1 MQVFFYTGLRK
12 MVEGVGSVMKQYEL
26 FQIRMTGSVMSED
39 YVNVPV
45 KAEFTLGGKTTEVK
59 GFYIGE
65 NTFAV
70 RFLPM
75 ETGLCTYRI
84 EFPGQDGQVENITGR
99 EEVLPAEPGVHGP
112 VQAKGVSFFYADGS
126 RYLPFGTTV
135 YALPAQP
142 AERIEETLE
151 TLEKAPFNKLRLCVF
166 PKYFDFNREEPELF
180 PFERG
185 EGERKWNVRR
195 PCPAFWD
202 RLDGIL
208 SRLNDTGIE
217 ADLILFHPY
226 DCWGFAELSVEEA
239 KTYLEYA
246 VRRLSAYPNLWWSL
260 ANEYDQMEYT
270 EDEWKEFA
278 AFIRERDVYGH
289 LLSNHNFVRLWDFS
303 DVSTTHCCMQSAEAV
318 KIPGLL
324 KKYKKP
330 VVYDEVGYEG
340 NIPYNWG
347 NLSAFEE
354 VNRFWKIF
362 CYGGYATHGET
373 YMEKMDESQVLWWGK
388 GGTLKGESPV
398 RIAFLKELAYSMP
411 GTLTLYEPENRAIPD
426 TQEELRRLAE
436 TDTEGASDNPIIR
449 CMCRMTPEEFEHM
462 KEYMTQPVLHYEDEV
477 FLTYFGDA
485 CTICGML
492 DLPEDGKYRIDVI
505 DVWEMTRKTVMEEA
519 GGAVQVPLPGKP
531 GMAVLAVKTE

>member
-1 MQVFFYTGLRK
+1 MDLLHNFK
-12 MVEGVGSVMKQYEL
+12 
-26 FQIRMTGSVMSED
+26 I
-39 YVNVPV
+39 
-45 KAEFTLGGKTTEVK
+45 
-59 GFYIGE
+59 
-65 NTFAV
+65 
-70 RFLPM
+70 
-75 ETGLCTYRI
+75 CT
-84 EFPGQDGQVENITGR
+84 
-99 EEVLPAEPGVHGP
+99 
-112 VQAKGVSFFYADGS
+112 GVSFFYADGS

-208 SRLNDTGIE
+208 SRLNDAGIE

-226 DCWGFAELSVEEA
+226 DCCGFAELSVEEA

-246 VRRLSAYPNLWWSL
+246 V
-260 ANEYDQMEYT
+260 
-270 EDEWKEFA
+270 
-278 AFIRERDVYGH
+278 H
-289 LLSNHNFVRLWDFS
+289 
-303 DVSTTHCCMQSAEAV
+303 
-318 KIPGLL
+318 
-324 KKYKKP
+324 
-330 VVYDEVGYEG
+330 
-340 NIPYNWG
+340 
-347 NLSAFEE
+347 
-354 VNRFWKIF
+354 
-362 CYGGYATHGET
+362 
-373 YMEKMDESQVLWWGK
+373 
-388 GGTLKGESPV
+388 
-398 RIAFLKELAYSMP
+398 
-411 GTLTLYEPENRAIPD
+411 
-426 TQEELRRLAE
+426 
-436 TDTEGASDNPIIR
+436 

-485 CTICGML
+485 CTISGML

-505 DVWEMTRKTVMEEA
+505 DVWEMTRETVMEEA

-531 GMAVLAVKTE
+531 K